1 MLLIQTKMHKLLLAA
16 LLASLAVTPAM
27 AQFSDS
33 YNFLKAVRDRKGE
46 DAEKFL
52 AAPGSVIINTR
63 DNSTG
68 ETALQTLE
76 RELRE
81 ELGVELDVHSAR
93 RLGEFEDDAVN
104 EPGRRVRGEAYAVS
118 VSGIPRASAEIAEL
132 RWIDPRGEADC
143 HIAPLSARHILP
155 AFLAGLD

>member
-1 MLLIQTKMHKLLLAA
+1 MREVERRAQQLAQGKLPNGKRE
-16 LLASLAVTPAM
+16 PAKP
-27 AQFSDS
+27 A
-33 YNFLKAVRDRKGE
+33 KRT
-46 DAEKFL
+46 DADI
-52 AAPGSVIINTR
+52 A
-63 DNSTG
+63 
-68 ETALQTLE
+68 TLE

-104 EPGRRVRGEAYAVS
+104 EPGRLVRGEVYAVS